1 MVNTE
6 TGFEESLRIAKQKTS
21 YNESRQKIKML
32 ELRLKQESIYSYR
45 GVTEKQLNIE
55 DDLD

>member
-1 MVNTE
+1 
-6 TGFEESLRIAKQKTS
+6 
-21 YNESRQKIKML
+21 ML

>member
-1 MVNTE
+1 MINTE
-6 TGFEESLRIAKQKTS
+6 TGFEENLRLASQKTS